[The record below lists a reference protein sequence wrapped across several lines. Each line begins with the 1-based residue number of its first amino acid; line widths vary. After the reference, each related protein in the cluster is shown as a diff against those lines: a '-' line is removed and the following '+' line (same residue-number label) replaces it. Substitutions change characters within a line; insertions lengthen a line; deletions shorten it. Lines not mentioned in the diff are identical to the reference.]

1 VNGSRFFRRIPTTSD
16 AVQPH
21 NAISTNS
28 IGVLAVFSAAVS
40 ITTACR
46 ELAAPTYRSLSV
58 QLTEASIIVT
68 FFA

>member
-1 VNGSRFFRRIPTTSD
+1 
-16 AVQPH
+16 VQPH